1 MSEAEIWELILLS
14 QANAATYIAM
24 LLTLISGYLVIA
36 YLVGAKLS
44 VQQILIVNGLF
55 LLAAFWIAFPA
66 FAAYE
71 RASFLLLLTS
81 EAYRSPRSA
90 GIHLAPVASVVIF
103 SGGILASLKFMW
115 DVRHPKLPE

>member
-36 YLVGAKLS
+36 YLVGTKLS
-44 VQQILIVNGLF
+44 GQQILLVNGLF
-55 LLAAFWIAFPA
+55 LLSALSMAFPT

-71 RASFLLLLTS
+71 RASFLLSLTS

-90 GIHLAPVASVVIF
+90 GIHLAPGASAVIF
-103 SGGILASLKFMW
+103 SGAILASLKFMW
-115 DVRHPKLPE
+115 DVRHPKLPG

>member
-44 VQQILIVNGLF
+44 GQQILLVNGLF
-55 LLAAFWIAFPA
+55 LLSAFSIAFPA
-66 FAAYE
+66 FAAYD
-71 RASFLLLLTS
+71 RASFLLSLTS

-90 GIHLAPVASVVIF
+90 GIHLGPGTSVVIF
-103 SGGILASLKFMW
+103 SGAILASLKFMW
-115 DVRHPKLPE
+115 DVRHPKSPE

>member
-36 YLVGAKLS
+36 YLIGAKLS
-44 VQQILIVNGLF
+44 GQQILLVNGLF
-55 LLAAFWIAFPA
+55 LLSAFWMAFPT

-71 RASFLLLLTS
+71 RASFLLSLTS

-90 GIHLAPVASVVIF
+90 GIHLAPGASVVIF
-103 SGGILASLKFMW
+103 SGAILASLKFMW
-115 DVRHPKLPE
+115 DVRHPKSPE

>member
-14 QANAATYIAM
+14 QANAATFIAM

-44 VQQILIVNGLF
+44 GQQILLVNGLF
-55 LLAAFWIAFPA
+55 LLSACSIAFPA

-71 RASFLLLLTS
+71 RASFLLSLTS

-90 GIHLAPVASVVIF
+90 GIHLAPGASAVIF
-103 SGGILASLKFMW
+103 SGAILASLKFMW
-115 DVRHPKLPE
+115 DVRHPKLPG

>member
-36 YLVGAKLS
+36 YLVGTKLS
-44 VQQILIVNGLF
+44 GQQILLVNGLF
-55 LLAAFWIAFPA
+55 LLSAFSMAFPT

-71 RASFLLLLTS
+71 RASFLLSLTS

-90 GIHLAPVASVVIF
+90 GMHLAPGASVVVL
-103 SGGILASLKFMW
+103 SGAILASLKFMR
-115 DVRHPKLPE
+115 DVRHPKSTE

>member
-24 LLTLISGYLVIA
+24 LLTLISGYLIIA
-36 YLVGAKLS
+36 YLVGAKLPG
-44 VQQILIVNGLF
+44 QQILIVNGLF
-55 LLAAFWIAFPA
+55 LMASFWIAFPA

-71 RASFLLLLTS
+71 RAAFLLSLTS
-81 EAYRSPRSA
+81 ETFRSPLSA
-90 GIHLAPVASVVIF
+90 GMYIAPGASVVVF
-103 SGGILASLKFMW
+103 VGAILASLKFMW

>member
-24 LLTLISGYLVIA
+24 LLTLVSGYLVIA

-44 VQQILIVNGLF
+44 GQQMLLVNELF
-55 LLAAFWIAFPA
+55 LLSSFWIAFPT

-71 RASFLLLLTS
+71 RASFLLSLTS

-90 GIHLAPVASVVIF
+90 GIHLAPGASVVIF
-103 SGGILASLKFMW
+103 SGAILASLKFMW
-115 DVRHPKLPE
+115 DVRHPKSPE

>member
-24 LLTLISGYLVIA
+24 LLTLISGYLIIA
-36 YLVGAKLS
+36 YLVGAKLPG
-44 VQQILIVNGLF
+44 QQILIVNGLF
-55 LLAAFWIAFPA
+55 LMASFWIAFPA

-71 RASFLLLLTS
+71 RAAFLLSLTS
-81 EAYRSPRSA
+81 ETFRSPRSA
-90 GIHLAPVASVVIF
+90 GMYIAPGTSVVVF
-103 SGGILASLKFMW
+103 VGAILASLKFMW